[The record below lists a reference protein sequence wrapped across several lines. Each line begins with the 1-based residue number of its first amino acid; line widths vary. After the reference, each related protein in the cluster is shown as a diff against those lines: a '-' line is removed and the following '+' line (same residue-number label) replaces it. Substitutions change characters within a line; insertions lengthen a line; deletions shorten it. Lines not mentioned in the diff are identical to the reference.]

1 MKGLTV
7 GKGKLTMAPRL
18 RVCPQCLHALSKA
31 QKIHFLQPRHA
42 STAAAITPAAP
53 LDQMT
58 ISRPPLARFPSTQPP
73 SHKPPEY
80 RKSQLHRQYTSL
92 LRSTPL
98 ILIFQHSNLRSTE
111 WMSIRRELV
120 SALRKIDE
128 QESLTLAAPPPQADA
143 IKLQII
149 RASIFSS
156 ALLVADYFDP
166 AAYPSAPVP
175 RSTDP
180 STQSSAELPNQ
191 IPDPNSATYTH
202 GLSSTAHAATRRHRY
217 SHPLSPLLSGP
228 LAVLTF
234 PTVSPAHLAAALSIL
249 SPKAPQFPA
258 PKRKTNP
265 GLYEPSVQV
274 GLQKLLLLGA
284 RIEGRVFDGEGVRWV
299 GGLEGGMGGLRAQLV
314 GMLGG
319 VGAGVTGALESA
331 SRSLYLT
338 MEGSRGMLEDEG
350 KAKDGQ
356 GAHTGDGS

>member
-1 MKGLTV
+1 
-7 GKGKLTMAPRL
+7 
-18 RVCPQCLHALSKA
+18 
-31 QKIHFLQPRHA
+31 
-42 STAAAITPAAP
+42 
-53 LDQMT
+53 
-58 ISRPPLARFPSTQPP
+58 
-73 SHKPPEY
+73 
-80 RKSQLHRQYTSL
+80 
-92 LRSTPL
+92 
-98 ILIFQHSNLRSTE
+98 
-111 WMSIRRELV
+111 MSIRRELA

-128 QESLTLAAPPPQADA
+128 QESSTLAAPPPQADA

-166 AAYPSAPVP
+166 AAYPSVPVP
-175 RSTDP
+175 HSTDP

-191 IPDPNSATYTH
+191 TPDPNSATYTH
-202 GLSSTAHAATRRHRY
+202 GLSSTAHAATRRHKY

-249 SPKAPQFPA
+249 SPKVPQFPA

-331 SRSLYLT
+331 SWSLYLR
-338 MEGSRGMLEDEG
+338 MEGRRGMLEDEG

-356 GAHTGDGS
+356 GAQSGDGS